1 MDKQWFNDEINKIE
15 VPREELHIAI
25 TKGMNRAQ
33 QEKPV
38 KRKDKRR
45 KIAWLAAASVCMCVL
60 GSGFVFPQMNRVLAE
75 VPLIG
80 KVYNYFH
87 DTMGQDLTESK
98 LVTELNQQAVS
109 NGVSVTMKS
118 VYYDGGR
125 ISVVF
130 KVDNPEQVRI
140 KNTGANGFYY
150 DFKLFDGSRKWQ
162 SSTSF
167 IGKRT
172 ENGWLGNIKIDYP
185 EKELPSNTTLPI
197 TITSIGETKGFW
209 KFDIPVKQLEN
220 RKINPQQSISSEDQ
234 QHTFNFENITIG
246 KGATTIDYKA
256 IYPLIG
262 ENDLARIHK
271 ITDDKGKEIHMS
283 TSGIEFGRE
292 KVGGHVE
299 PEERSI
305 FEKIPD
311 NAECITIYPFVR
323 LSEKPAIVK
332 LDEKTPF
339 EIKSTRSDMKIL
351 INKIQ
356 HKNQRLIVQYTLQNV
371 DTKRKSMDELINCG
385 EVMNLMDSAYI
396 DKEFAPIGHVVKGS
410 TVKVLD
416 KEKLQFQAT
425 FQLDGEYGVKN
436 FSLKDYVLE
445 VGMSS
450 FHAEKTLPPV
460 QIKLK

>member
-1 MDKQWFNDEINKIE
+1 MDKQWVNDEINKIE
-15 VPREELHIAI
+15 VPQEDLQIAI
-25 TKGMNRAQ
+25 KNGMNRAK
-33 QEKPV
+33 QEKPT
-38 KRKDKRR
+38 KRKYKRR
-45 KIAWLAAASVCMCVL
+45 KIAWLAAASVCVGVL

-80 KVYNYFH
+80 KVYDYFH

-109 NGVSVTMKS
+109 NGVSVTMRS

-140 KNTGANGFYY
+140 KKTFANDFYY

-185 EKELPSNTTLPI
+185 EKELPPNTTLPI

-220 RKINPQQSISSEDQ
+220 RKVNPQQSISSEDQ

-256 IYPLIG
+256 IYPLVG
-262 ENDLARIHK
+262 ENDLARIEK

-292 KVGGHVE
+292 KVGDRVE
-299 PEERSI
+299 SAERSI

-311 NAECITIYPFVR
+311 SAEFITMYPVVR
-323 LSEKPAIVK
+323 LSEKPVIMK

-339 EIKSTRSDMKIL
+339 EIKSTRSGFKII

-356 HKNQRLIVQYTLQNV
+356 HKNQRLIVDYKLQNV
-371 DTKRKSMDELINCG
+371 DTKHISMDELINRG
-385 EVMNLMDSAYI
+385 EIMNLNDSAYM
-396 DKEFAPIGHVVKGS
+396 DEEFAPIGHVVKGS

-416 KEKLQFQAT
+416 KKKLQFQAT
-425 FQLDGEYGVKN
+425 FQLDGKYGVKN

-445 VGMSS
+445 VEMSS
-450 FHAEKTLPPV
+450 YHAEKSLLPV
-460 QIKLK
+460 QIKVK

>member
-1 MDKQWFNDEINKIE
+1 MDKQWVNDEINKIE
-15 VPREELHIAI
+15 VPREDLQIAI
-25 TKGMNRAQ
+25 KKGMNRAK

-38 KRKDKRR
+38 KRKYKRK
-45 KIAWLAAASVCMCVL
+45 KIAWLAAATVCIGVL

-80 KVYNYFH
+80 KVYDYFH
-87 DTMGQDLTESK
+87 DTMGQNLTESK

-109 NGVSVTMKS
+109 NGVSVTMRS

-140 KNTGANGFYY
+140 RKPFANDFYY

-167 IGKRT
+167 IGRRT

-185 EKELPSNTTLPI
+185 EKELPPNTTLPI

-220 RKINPQQSISSEDQ
+220 RKVNPQQSISSEDQ

-256 IYPLIG
+256 IYPLVG
-262 ENDLARIHK
+262 ESDLARIEK

-292 KVGGHVE
+292 KVGDRVE
-299 PEERSI
+299 SAERSI

-311 NAECITIYPFVR
+311 SAEFITMYPVVR
-323 LSEKPAIVK
+323 LSEKPVIMK

-339 EIKSTRSDMKIL
+339 EIKSTRSDFKII

-356 HKNQRLIVQYTLQNV
+356 HKNQRLIVDYKLQNV
-371 DTKRKSMDELINCG
+371 DTKHISMDELINRG
-385 EVMNLMDSAYI
+385 EIMNLKDSAYI
-396 DKEFAPIGHVVKGS
+396 DEEFAPIGHVVKGS

-416 KEKLQFQAT
+416 KKKLQFQAT

-445 VGMSS
+445 VEMSS
-450 FHAEKTLPPV
+450 YHAEKPLSPV
-460 QIKLK
+460 QIKVK

>member
-80 KVYNYFH
+80 KVYDYFH

-98 LVTELNQQAVS
+98 LITELNQQAVS

-125 ISVVF
+125 ISIIF
-130 KVDNPEQVRI
+130 KVDNPEKV
-140 KNTGANGFYY
+140 KMGKTFANEFDYN
-150 DFKLFDGSRKWQ
+150 FKLVDGSRKWQ
-162 SSTSF
+162 SSASW
-167 IGKRT
+167 IGRRT
-172 ENGWLGNIKIDYP
+172 ENGWLGNIRINYP
-185 EKELPSNTTLPI
+185 EKELPPNTTLPI

-220 RKINPQQSISSEDQ
+220 KKINLQQSISSEDQ
-234 QHTFNFENITIG
+234 QHTFHFENITIG

-256 IYPLIG
+256 IYPLAG
-262 ENDLARIHK
+262 ENDLAQIRK
-271 ITDDKGKEIHMS
+271 ITDDKGKEIHLS
-283 TSGIEFGRE
+283 SSGIKFGRE
-292 KVGGHVE
+292 KVGDHVE
-299 PEERSI
+299 SEERSI
-305 FEKIPD
+305 FGKIPD
-311 NAECITIYPFVR
+311 GAEFITLYPLVL

-339 EIKSTRSDMKIL
+339 EIKSTRSDFKISV
-351 INKIQ
+351 NKIQ
-356 HKNQRLIVQYTLQNV
+356 HKNSRLIVQYTLQNV
-371 DTKRKSMDELINCG
+371 DTKRISMDELMNRG
-385 EVMNLMDSAYI
+385 EVMNVMDSAYI
-396 DKEFAPIGHVVKGS
+396 DKEFAPIGHIVKGS

-425 FQLDGEYGVKN
+425 FQLDGKYGVKN

-445 VGMSS
+445 VDMSS
-450 FHAEKTLPPV
+450 YHPEKTLPPV

>member
-15 VPREELHIAI
+15 VPREELQIAI
-25 TKGMNRAQ
+25 TKGMNRAR

-38 KRKDKRR
+38 KRKYNRR
-45 KIAWLAAASVCMCVL
+45 KIAWLAAASVCIGVL
-60 GSGFVFPQMNRVLAE
+60 GSGFIFPQMNRVLAE

-80 KVYNYFH
+80 KMYDYFH
-87 DTMGQDLTESK
+87 DTMGQNLTESK

-109 NGVSVTMKS
+109 NGVSVTMRS

-130 KVDNPEQVRI
+130 KVDNSEKVRI
-140 KNTGANGFYY
+140 KKTFANDFYY

-172 ENGWLGNIKIDYP
+172 EDGWLGNIKIDYP
-185 EKELPSNTTLPI
+185 EKELPPNTTLPI

-220 RKINPQQSISSEDQ
+220 KKINPQQSIRSEDQ

-256 IYPLIG
+256 IYPLVG

-271 ITDDKGKEIHMS
+271 ITDDKGNEIDMS

-292 KVGGHVE
+292 KVGDHVE
-299 PEERSI
+299 SEERSI
-305 FEKIPD
+305 FGKIPD
-311 NAECITIYPFVR
+311 GAEFITIYPFVR
-323 LSEKPAIVK
+323 LSEKPVIMK

-339 EIKSTRSDMKIL
+339 EIKSTRSDFKII
-351 INKIQ
+351 INKVQ
-356 HKNQRLIVQYTLQNV
+356 HKNKRLIVNYTLQNV
-371 DTKRKSMDELINCG
+371 DTKHISMDELINRG
-385 EVMNLMDSAYI
+385 EIMNLKDSAYI

-410 TVKVLD
+410 TVKVLN
-416 KEKLQFQAT
+416 KKKLQFQAT

-445 VGMSS
+445 VEMSS
-450 FHAEKTLPPV
+450 YQAEKTLPPV
-460 QIKLK
+460 QIKVK

>member
-1 MDKQWFNDEINKIE
+1 MDKQWLNDEINKIE
-15 VPREELHIAI
+15 VPREDLQIAI
-25 TKGMNRAQ
+25 KKGMNRAK
-33 QEKPV
+33 QEKPI
-38 KRKDKRR
+38 KRKYKRR
-45 KIAWLAAASVCMCVL
+45 KIAWLAAASVCIGVL
-60 GSGFVFPQMNRVLAE
+60 GSGFIFPQMNRVLAE

-80 KVYNYFH
+80 KVYDYFH

-109 NGVSVTMKS
+109 NGVSVTMRS

-125 ISVVF
+125 ISVMF
-130 KVDNPEQVRI
+130 KVDNPEKVAI
-140 KNTGANGFYY
+140 KGIFANDFYY
-150 DFKLFDGSRKWQ
+150 DFNLADGSRKWN
-162 SSTSF
+162 SSASS
-167 IGKRT
+167 IGKKT
-172 ENGWLGNIKIDYP
+172 KDGWIGNIKIDYP
-185 EKELPSNTTLPI
+185 EKELPPNTTLPI
-197 TITSIGETKGFW
+197 TITSIGKTKGFW

-220 RKINPQQSISSEDQ
+220 KKINPQQSISSKDQ
-234 QHTFNFENITIG
+234 QHTFHFENITIG

-256 IYPLIG
+256 IYPLVG

-271 ITDDKGKEIHMS
+271 ITDDKGNEIDMS

-292 KVGGHVE
+292 KVGDHVE
-299 PEERSI
+299 SEERSI

-311 NAECITIYPFVR
+311 SAEFITIYPVVR

-339 EIKSTRSDMKIL
+339 EIKSTRSDFKI
-351 INKIQ
+351 IVDKIQ
-356 HKNQRLIVQYTLQNV
+356 HKNQRLIVNYTLQNA
-371 DTKRKSMDELINCG
+371 DTKHISMDELINRG
-385 EVMNLMDSAYI
+385 EVMNLKGSEYI

-445 VGMSS
+445 VEMSS
-450 FHAEKTLPPV
+450 YHAEKTLPPV
-460 QIKLK
+460 QIKVK

>member
-25 TKGMNRAQ
+25 TKGMNRAK
-33 QEKPV
+33 QEKPA
-38 KRKDKRR
+38 KRKYKRR
-45 KIAWLAAASVCMCVL
+45 KIAWLAAASVCIGVL

-80 KVYNYFH
+80 KVYDYFH
-87 DTMGQDLTESK
+87 DTVGRDLTESK

-109 NGVSVTMKS
+109 NGISVTMRS

-125 ISVVF
+125 IGITF
-130 KVDNPEQVRI
+130 TVDNPDKVAKSTVSHNRFHYTYKI
-140 KNTGANGFYY
+140 A
-150 DFKLFDGSRKWQ
+150 DGSPKWMSA
-162 SSTSF
+162 SSGG
-167 IGKRT
+167 GKVT
-172 ENGWLGNIKIDYP
+172 KDGWFGNIDIDYP
-185 EKELPSNTTLPI
+185 EKELPPNTTLPI

-220 RKINPQQSISSEDQ
+220 KKINTQQSISSEDQ
-234 QHTFNFENITIG
+234 EHTFNFENITVG

-256 IYPLIG
+256 IYPLAG
-262 ENDLARIHK
+262 ENDLARIEK
-271 ITDDKGKEIHMS
+271 ITDDKENELDMF

-292 KVGGHVE
+292 KVGDHVE
-299 PEERSI
+299 SEERSI
-305 FEKIPD
+305 FGKIPD
-311 NAECITIYPFVR
+311 DAEFITMYPVVR

-339 EIKSTRSDMKIL
+339 EIKSTRSDMKI
-351 INKIQ
+351 IIDKIQ

-371 DTKRKSMDELINCG
+371 DTKHKSMDEFINCG
-385 EVMNLMDSAYI
+385 EIMNIKDSAYI
-396 DKEFAPIGHVVKGS
+396 DKGFAPIGHVVKGS

-416 KEKLQFQAT
+416 KEKMQFQAT

-445 VGMSS
+445 VEMSP
-450 FHAEKTLPPV
+450 FHPDKTLPPV

>member
-25 TKGMNRAQ
+25 TKGITRAQ

-38 KRKDKRR
+38 KRKYKRR

-80 KVYNYFH
+80 KVYDYFH
-87 DTMGQDLTESK
+87 DTMGQNLTESK

-109 NGVSVTMKS
+109 NGISITMKS

-125 ISVVF
+125 IGITF
-130 KVDNPEQVRI
+130 TVDNPDKVA
-140 KNTGANGFYY
+140 KNGPKNDFYY
-150 DFKLFDGSRKWQ
+150 TAKIAGGDQKWTSSASMDGKV
-162 SSTSF
+162 T
-167 IGKRT
+167 KD
-172 ENGWLGNIKIDYP
+172 GWFGYIEIDYP
-185 EKELPSNTTLPI
+185 EKELPPNTTLPI
-197 TITSIGETKGFW
+197 TITSIGETRGFW

-220 RKINPQQSISSEDQ
+220 KKINTQQSVSSEDQ
-234 QHTFNFENITIG
+234 EHTFNFETITVG
-246 KGATTIDYKA
+246 KESTTVDYKA

-299 PEERSI
+299 SEERSI

-311 NAECITIYPFVR
+311 NAEFITIYPFVR

-385 EVMNLMDSAYI
+385 EVMNLNDSAYI
-396 DKEFAPIGHVVKGS
+396 DKEFAPIGHVIKGS

-445 VGMSS
+445 VGMSP
-450 FHAEKTLPPV
+450 FHPEKTLPPV

>member
-25 TKGMNRAQ
+25 TKGITRAQ

-45 KIAWLAAASVCMCVL
+45 KIAWLAAASVCICVL

-80 KVYNYFH
+80 KVYDYFH
-87 DTMGQDLTESK
+87 DTVGKNLFASK
-98 LVTELNQQAVS
+98 LITELNQQAVS
-109 NGVSVTMKS
+109 NGISVTMKS

-125 ISVVF
+125 IGITF
-130 KVDNPEQVRI
+130 TVDNPDKVGESAVSHDHF
-140 KNTGANGFYY
+140 NYTY
-150 DFKLFDGSRKWQ
+150 KLADGSPKWMKAA
-162 SSTSF
+162 SGG
-167 IGKRT
+167 GKVT
-172 ENGWLGNIKIDYP
+172 KNGWLGNIRIDYP
-185 EKELPSNTTLPI
+185 EKELPPNTTLPI

-220 RKINPQQSISSEDQ
+220 KKINPQQSVSSEDQ

-256 IYPLIG
+256 IYPLAG
-262 ENDLARIHK
+262 ENDLARIEK
-271 ITDDKGKEIHMS
+271 ITDDKGNELDMF

-292 KVGGHVE
+292 KVDDRVE
-299 PEERSI
+299 SEERSI
-305 FEKIPD
+305 FGKIPD
-311 NAECITIYPFVR
+311 DAEFITMYPVVR
-323 LSEKPAIVK
+323 LSEKPAIIK
-332 LDEKTPF
+332 LNEKTPF
-339 EIKSTRSDMKIL
+339 EIKSTRSDFKI
-351 INKIQ
+351 IVNHIQ
-356 HKNQRLIVQYTLQNV
+356 HKNQRLIVNYTLQNV
-371 DTKRKSMDELINCG
+371 DTKHISMDELINFG
-385 EVMNLMDSAYI
+385 EAMNLTDSSYMNHDI
-396 DKEFAPIGHVVKGS
+396 VPRGHNVKGS

-416 KEKLQFQAT
+416 KEKLQFEGT
-425 FQLDGEYGVKN
+425 FQLDGKYGVEN

-445 VGMSS
+445 VLMSP
-450 FHAEKTLPPV
+450 FHSEKTLPPV